1 MKKKGAGALLLMCR
15 SGTLERQAEVLLLS
29 RKDDFSASDG
39 ITLSSYF
46 LRQRIAQ
53 QEYRQIK
60 SKEKTK

>member
-15 SGTLERQAEVLLLS
+15 NGTLERQAEVLLLS